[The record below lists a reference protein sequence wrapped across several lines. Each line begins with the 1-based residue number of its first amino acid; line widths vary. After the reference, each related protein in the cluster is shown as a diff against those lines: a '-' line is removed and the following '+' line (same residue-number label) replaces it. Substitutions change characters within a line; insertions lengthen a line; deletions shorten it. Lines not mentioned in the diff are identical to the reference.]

1 MFSSFFHFWLYPTL
15 RISYIAVPRF
25 LVCSK
30 SVMGRREKYRCMK
43 SFFTL
48 LAALL
53 LLTSCGAGK
62 RSADFSREKGKSL
75 EGDKVM
81 VETVRLHGID
91 EAEVLNE
98 DGTKLIKMPF
108 KWYAGIGT
116 ADNKQV
122 AIELAQREAYATIS
136 RVLNNIVQDQAQR
149 GNLANNGKVQQALSS
164 YWEQISVSVQN
175 ACEPFGE
182 TVIEYNPSTGM
193 YNVTAKVG
201 IRGDRFNDLLDT
213 AGKIPENELDKDE
226 LDEFIDIN
234 KSIMEAAKG
243 I

>member
-1 MFSSFFHFWLYPTL
+1 
-15 RISYIAVPRF
+15 
-25 LVCSK
+25 
-30 SVMGRREKYRCMK
+30 MGRREKYRCMK

-48 LAALL
+48 LVALL

>member
-1 MFSSFFHFWLYPTL
+1 
-15 RISYIAVPRF
+15 
-25 LVCSK
+25 
-30 SVMGRREKYRCMK
+30 MGRREKYRCMK

-122 AIELAQREAYATIS
+122 AIELASREAYATIS

>member
-1 MFSSFFHFWLYPTL
+1 M
-15 RISYIAVPRF
+15 
-25 LVCSK
+25 
-30 SVMGRREKYRCMK
+30 
-43 SFFTL
+43 
-48 LAALL
+48 
-53 LLTSCGAGK
+53 LTSCGAGK

-122 AIELAQREAYATIS
+122 AIEQAQREAYATIS

>member
-1 MFSSFFHFWLYPTL
+1 
-15 RISYIAVPRF
+15 
-25 LVCSK
+25 
-30 SVMGRREKYRCMK
+30 MK

-149 GNLANNGKVQQALSS
+149 GNLANNGKVQQASLH
-164 YWEQISVSVQN
+164 IG
-175 ACEPFGE
+175 ADKRFG
-182 TVIEYNPSTGM
+182 
-193 YNVTAKVG
+193 
-201 IRGDRFNDLLDT
+201 
-213 AGKIPENELDKDE
+213 PECLR
-226 LDEFIDIN
+226 
-234 KSIMEAAKG
+234 AVR
-243 I
+243 

>member
-1 MFSSFFHFWLYPTL
+1 M
-15 RISYIAVPRF
+15 
-25 LVCSK
+25 
-30 SVMGRREKYRCMK
+30 
-43 SFFTL
+43 
-48 LAALL
+48 
-53 LLTSCGAGK
+53 LTSCGAGK

>member
-1 MFSSFFHFWLYPTL
+1 
-15 RISYIAVPRF
+15 
-25 LVCSK
+25 
-30 SVMGRREKYRCMK
+30 MGRREKYRCMK

-182 TVIEYNPSTGM
+182 TVVEYNPSTRM

>member
-1 MFSSFFHFWLYPTL
+1 MAT
-15 RISYIAVPRF
+15 
-25 LVCSK
+25 
-30 SVMGRREKYRCMK
+30 
-43 SFFTL
+43 
-48 LAALL
+48 LL
-53 LLTSCGAGK
+53 LLTSCGASKKG
-62 RSADFSREKGKSL
+62 ADFSREKGRSL
-75 EGDKVM
+75 EGDRVTI
-81 VETVRLHGID
+81 ETVSLHGVD
-91 EAEVLNE
+91 EAKVLNE

-108 KWYAGIGT
+108 KWYAGIGV
-116 ADNKQV
+116 ADNKQL

-149 GNLANNGKVQQALSS
+149 GNLANNGKVQQALAS

-182 TVIEYNPSTGM
+182 TVIEYNPTTGM

-201 IRGDRFNDLLDT
+201 IRGDRFNDLLET
-213 AGKIPENELDKDE
+213 AGKIPGNELDKDE
-226 LDEFIDIN
+226 LDEFISVN

>member
-1 MFSSFFHFWLYPTL
+1 MFVVNPQWGGGEIRKYEKIFH
-15 RISYIAVPRF
+15 II
-25 LVCSK
+25 
-30 SVMGRREKYRCMK
+30 
-43 SFFTL
+43 L

-53 LLTSCGAGK
+53 LLTSCGASKKG
-62 RSADFSREKGKSL
+62 ADFSREKGRSL
-75 EGDKVM
+75 EGDRVTI
-81 VETVRLHGID
+81 ETVSLHGVD
-91 EAEVLNE
+91 EAKVLNE

-108 KWYAGIGT
+108 KWYAGIGV
-116 ADNKQV
+116 ADNKQL

-149 GNLANNGKVQQALSS
+149 GNLANNGKVQQALAS

-182 TVIEYNPSTGM
+182 TVIEYNPTTGM

-201 IRGDRFNDLLDT
+201 IRGDRFNDLLET

-226 LDEFIDIN
+226 LDEFISVN

>member
-1 MFSSFFHFWLYPTL
+1 
-15 RISYIAVPRF
+15 
-25 LVCSK
+25 
-30 SVMGRREKYRCMK
+30 MK
-43 SFFTL
+43 RFFTL
-48 LAALL
+48 LATLL
-53 LLTSCGAGK
+53 LLTSCGASKKG
-62 RSADFSREKGKSL
+62 ADFSREKGRSL
-75 EGDKVM
+75 EGDRVTI
-81 VETVRLHGID
+81 ETVSLHGVD
-91 EAEVLNE
+91 ETKVLNE

-108 KWYAGIGT
+108 KWYAGIGV
-116 ADNKQV
+116 ADNKQL

-149 GNLANNGKVQQALSS
+149 GNLANNGKVQQALAS

-182 TVIEYNPSTGM
+182 TVIEYNPTTGM

-201 IRGDRFNDLLDT
+201 IRGDRFNDLLET
-213 AGKIPENELDKDE
+213 AGKIPGNELDKDE
-226 LDEFIDIN
+226 LDEFISVN

>member
-1 MFSSFFHFWLYPTL
+1 M
-15 RISYIAVPRF
+15 
-25 LVCSK
+25 
-30 SVMGRREKYRCMK
+30 
-43 SFFTL
+43 
-48 LAALL
+48 
-53 LLTSCGAGK
+53 LTSCGAGK

-213 AGKIPENELDKDE
+213 TGKIPENELDKDE

>member
-1 MFSSFFHFWLYPTL
+1 
-15 RISYIAVPRF
+15 
-25 LVCSK
+25 
-30 SVMGRREKYRCMK
+30 MK

-48 LAALL
+48 LTALL

>member
-1 MFSSFFHFWLYPTL
+1 
-15 RISYIAVPRF
+15 
-25 LVCSK
+25 
-30 SVMGRREKYRCMK
+30 MK

-48 LAALL
+48 LVALL

>member
-1 MFSSFFHFWLYPTL
+1 MYEKLF
-15 RISYIAVPRF
+15 YIV
-25 LVCSK
+25 
-30 SVMGRREKYRCMK
+30 
-43 SFFTL
+43 
-48 LAALL
+48 AALL

-62 RSADFSREKGKSL
+62 RSADVSREKGKSL

>member
-1 MFSSFFHFWLYPTL
+1 MFSSFFHFGLYPTP
-15 RISYIAVPRF
+15 RISYIAVPHF

>member
-1 MFSSFFHFWLYPTL
+1 
-15 RISYIAVPRF
+15 
-25 LVCSK
+25 
-30 SVMGRREKYRCMK
+30 MK
-43 SFFTL
+43 RFFTL
-48 LAALL
+48 LATLL
-53 LLTSCGAGK
+53 LLTSCGASKKG
-62 RSADFSREKGKSL
+62 ADFSREKGRSL
-75 EGDKVM
+75 EGDRVTI
-81 VETVRLHGID
+81 ETVSLHGVD
-91 EAEVLNE
+91 EAKVLNE

-108 KWYAGIGT
+108 KWYAGIGV
-116 ADNKQV
+116 ADNKQL

-149 GNLANNGKVQQALSS
+149 GNLANNGKVQQALAS

-182 TVIEYNPSTGM
+182 TVIEYNPTTGM

-201 IRGDRFNDLLDT
+201 IRGDRFNDLLET

-226 LDEFIDIN
+226 LDEFISVN

>member
-1 MFSSFFHFWLYPTL
+1 
-15 RISYIAVPRF
+15 
-25 LVCSK
+25 
-30 SVMGRREKYRCMK
+30 MGRREKYRCMK

-136 RVLNNIVQDQAQR
+136 RVLNNIVQDQAQW

-175 ACEPFGE
+175 VCEPFGE

>member
-1 MFSSFFHFWLYPTL
+1 
-15 RISYIAVPRF
+15 
-25 LVCSK
+25 
-30 SVMGRREKYRCMK
+30 MK
-43 SFFTL
+43 RFFTL
-48 LAALL
+48 LATLL
-53 LLTSCGAGK
+53 LLTSCGASKKG
-62 RSADFSREKGKSL
+62 ADFSREKGRSL
-75 EGDKVM
+75 EGDRVTI
-81 VETVRLHGID
+81 ETVSLHGVD
-91 EAEVLNE
+91 EAKVLNE

-108 KWYAGIGT
+108 KWYAGIGV
-116 ADNKQV
+116 ADNKQL

-149 GNLANNGKVQQALSS
+149 GNLANNGKVQQALAS

-182 TVIEYNPSTGM
+182 TVIEYNPTTGM

-201 IRGDRFNDLLDT
+201 IRGDRFNDLLET
-213 AGKIPENELDKDE
+213 AGKIPGNELDKDE
-226 LDEFIDIN
+226 LDEFISVN

>member
-1 MFSSFFHFWLYPTL
+1 MAT
-15 RISYIAVPRF
+15 
-25 LVCSK
+25 
-30 SVMGRREKYRCMK
+30 
-43 SFFTL
+43 
-48 LAALL
+48 LL
-53 LLTSCGAGK
+53 LLTSCGASKKG
-62 RSADFSREKGKSL
+62 ADFSREKGRSL
-75 EGDKVM
+75 EGDRVTIK
-81 VETVRLHGID
+81 TVSLHGVD
-91 EAEVLNE
+91 EAKVLNE

-108 KWYAGIGT
+108 KWYAGIGV
-116 ADNKQV
+116 ADNKQL

-149 GNLANNGKVQQALSS
+149 GNLANNGKVQQALAS

-182 TVIEYNPSTGM
+182 TVIEYNPTTGM

-201 IRGDRFNDLLDT
+201 IRGDRFNDLLET
-213 AGKIPENELDKDE
+213 AGKIPGNELDKDE
-226 LDEFIDIN
+226 LDEFISVN

>member
-1 MFSSFFHFWLYPTL
+1 
-15 RISYIAVPRF
+15 
-25 LVCSK
+25 
-30 SVMGRREKYRCMK
+30 MK

-182 TVIEYNPSTGM
+182 TVVEYNPSTGM

>member
-1 MFSSFFHFWLYPTL
+1 
-15 RISYIAVPRF
+15 
-25 LVCSK
+25 
-30 SVMGRREKYRCMK
+30 
-43 SFFTL
+43 
-48 LAALL
+48 

-182 TVIEYNPSTGM
+182 TVVEYNPSTGM

>member
-1 MFSSFFHFWLYPTL
+1 
-15 RISYIAVPRF
+15 
-25 LVCSK
+25 
-30 SVMGRREKYRCMK
+30 MGRREKYRCMK

-213 AGKIPENELDKDE
+213 TGKIPENELDKDE

>member
-1 MFSSFFHFWLYPTL
+1 M
-15 RISYIAVPRF
+15 V
-25 LVCSK
+25 
-30 SVMGRREKYRCMK
+30 
-43 SFFTL
+43 
-48 LAALL
+48 ALL

>member
-1 MFSSFFHFWLYPTL
+1 
-15 RISYIAVPRF
+15 
-25 LVCSK
+25 
-30 SVMGRREKYRCMK
+30 MK
-43 SFFTL
+43 RFFTL
-48 LAALL
+48 LATLL
-53 LLTSCGAGK
+53 LLTSCGASKKG
-62 RSADFSREKGKSL
+62 ADFSREKGRSL
-75 EGDKVM
+75 EGDRVTI
-81 VETVRLHGID
+81 ETVSLHGVD
-91 EAEVLNE
+91 EAKVLNE

-108 KWYAGIGT
+108 KWYAGIGV
-116 ADNKQV
+116 ADNKQL

-149 GNLANNGKVQQALSS
+149 GNLANNGKVQQALAS

-182 TVIEYNPSTGM
+182 TVIEYNPTTGM

-201 IRGDRFNDLLDT
+201 IRGDRFNDLLET

-226 LDEFIDIN
+226 LNEFISVN